1 MYERNKESPASV
13 SLKAPCMAPHVMY
26 SSPREIALSV
36 QEFPEEQVFTRRRV
50 LLFRVLEVTGSYP
63 GEVEIMKCV
72 PEYAAVACK
81 QMKRIYD
88 ENIFCPLLTSCF
100 KGDQH

>member
-1 MYERNKESPASV
+1 MFERNKGSPASV
-13 SLKAPCMAPHVMY
+13 SFKAPCMAPHVMY
-26 SSPREIALSV
+26 SNPREIALYV
-36 QEFPEEQVFTRRRV
+36 QEFPEEEAFTRRHV

-72 PEYAAVACK
+72 PEYAVVACK

-88 ENIFCPLLTSCF
+88 ENIFDPLLTTGF
-100 KGDQH
+100 KGDPH